1 VVVVHLFFLSDFPQK
16 RTHGQT
22 VCFILRICTND
33 TDGNDDIPFGSIYFG
48 ITIAVL
54 LYDFGAIFICHEV
67 AECIVHSFVCGKKG
81 TFFTCSQQP
90 SFGRGV
96 GYWGWRN
103 LSVWL
108 ILGMSIM

>member
-1 VVVVHLFFLSDFPQK
+1 SLLTILSTLSLLLFMLRLHPRSTLFPYTTLF
-16 RTHGQT
+16 R
-22 VCFILRICTND
+22 
-33 TDGNDDIPFGSIYFG
+33 SIYFG

>member
-1 VVVVHLFFLSDFPQK
+1 MMPSLSDCPRQLS
-16 RTHGQT
+16 HGDRS
-22 VCFILRICTND
+22 CMIIRSSAND
-33 TDGNDDIPFGSIYFG
+33 TDGNDGIAFGSIYFG
-48 ITIAVL
+48 LTIAVL